1 MPAKVKFGYNYNACY
16 IAKDLDCNNM
26 IVLNKIHQENFIR
39 VKKKVFKNDNIQ
51 RIFYF

>member
-26 IVLNKIHQENFIR
+26 IVLKRIHHEISE
-39 VKKKVFKNDNIQ
+39 KKVFENDKIK
-51 RIFYF
+51 RILYF